1 MMYYLVGGRV
11 QSLRQILTP
20 LTGYLWRANDLVTSD
35 HYLWRVRR
43 DNVTGE
49 PSGRGPSQVSPHLWR
64 ALQVIRST
72 FKNKILSFF
81 SNDMDGYMPRIKVIE
96 LNQIYNIIIENIF
109 ISQNLHVIKW
119 DIFWKMKFWI
129 LQTTSDEDIFYVKVI
144 KHDEIYNYLV
154 DNIFIWSHLGC

>member
-1 MMYYLVGGRV
+1 
-11 QSLRQILTP
+11 
-20 LTGYLWRANDLVTSD
+20 
-35 HYLWRVRR
+35 
-43 DNVTGE
+43 
-49 PSGRGPSQVSPHLWR
+49 
-64 ALQVIRST
+64 
-72 FKNKILSFF
+72 
-81 SNDMDGYMPRIKVIE
+81 MDGYMPRIKVIE

-109 ISQNLHVIKW
+109 ISQSLHVIKW

>member
-1 MMYYLVGGRV
+1 MSYIKVVAL
-11 QSLRQILTP
+11 
-20 LTGYLWRANDLVTSD
+20 NDIHNFITNNISIREIVYIPE
-35 HYLWRVRR
+35 H
-43 DNVTGE
+43 
-49 PSGRGPSQVSPHLWR
+49 

-109 ISQNLHVIKW
+109 ISQSLHVIKW

-129 LQTTSDEDIFYVKVI
+129 LQTISDEDIFYVKVI